1 MGVVE
6 LEDFFFADVGEGG
19 GLVVGGT
26 GGADD
31 NFVLEDGVALEW
43 DGEDG
48 VMAQLDGYSYGGVAH
63 VAYLEL
69 VGCGFEVFDGE
80 VAVGV
85 GEGSD
90 VVSFDVDGSGGE
102 FLVGAQ
108 VEDGSGNGGLRPN

>member
-1 MGVVE
+1 MVE

-19 GLVVGGT
+19 WLVVGGA

-31 NFVLEDGVALEW
+31 DFVLEDGVALEG

-48 VMAQLDGYSYGGVAH
+48 VVAQLDGYSYRGVAH

-85 GEGSD
+85 GKGSD
-90 VVSFDVDGSGGE
+90 VVSFDGDGGGRE
-102 FLVGAQ
+102 FLVGT
-108 VEDGSGNGGLRPN
+108 